1 MLSLYSGDKN
11 EEEDYEEEDY
21 EEGIYIHCY
30 RPAGRVFN
38 YGIKEVGS
46 WNNWRPNGE
55 SNPGY
60 RCERRI

>member
-11 EEEDYEEEDY
+11 EEKDY

-30 RPAGRVFN
+30 RPAGRVIN

-46 WNNWRPNGE
+46 
-55 SNPGY
+55 
-60 RCERRI
+60 

>member
-46 WNNWRPNGE
+46 
-55 SNPGY
+55 
-60 RCERRI
+60 